1 MLRQLA
7 RRFVPRKVRAQAGWL
22 WSAVSHRVLDR
33 LDGVVSERSIE
44 ISPGQPETS
53 VPLPGELLHIAPRGR
68 NEAYLGGLTR
78 PVGDLSLRRAR
89 RYLRN
94 GYGGVALVREGRVV
108 GDVWYVTLA
117 DAQLPYTHP
126 DVRAMRISLD
136 ATTAYLFDM
145 YVEPE
150 HRGMAVSTALFRA
163 AFAQL
168 RAQGIVKAMG
178 YYDPTNVPALWM
190 HRVLGY
196 KEVRRVKV
204 IRVFRRAV
212 SYSSAAA

>member
-1 MLRQLA
+1 
-7 RRFVPRKVRAQAGWL
+7 
-22 WSAVSHRVLDR
+22 
-33 LDGVVSERSIE
+33 
-44 ISPGQPETS
+44 
-53 VPLPGELLHIAPRGR
+53 
-68 NEAYLGGLTR
+68 
-78 PVGDLSLRRAR
+78 
-89 RYLRN
+89 
-94 GYGGVALVREGRVV
+94 
-108 GDVWYVTLA
+108 
-117 DAQLPYTHP
+117 
-126 DVRAMRISLD
+126 MRISLD